1 MAAAFHNSDP
11 AVKIYPREEEMVLAT
26 PVTDKER
33 MARIYEE
40 FLQSV
45 RLKKSL
51 ILEMSRL
58 TSPFGGEGKEACLHL
73 QQHG

>member
-45 RLKKSL
+45 RLKK
-51 ILEMSRL
+51 
-58 TSPFGGEGKEACLHL
+58 KKKKA
-73 QQHG
+73 